1 LPTNERRGNT
11 HAGETLLAGEFGKG
25 RAGQGEAPKA
35 PLQKEIAM
43 TPILLAVALILPPS
57 IVYEGRTLYP
67 YYCTKTWVCDYV
79 SEEMYRALC
88 QKKPCKSVK

>member
-1 LPTNERRGNT
+1 
-11 HAGETLLAGEFGKG
+11 
-25 RAGQGEAPKA
+25 
-35 PLQKEIAM
+35 M

-88 QKKPCKSVK
+88 QKKPCKSIK